1 MGMANKAP
9 EARYVRKHNISH
21 HALERFRERVEEDV
35 KCRSNHDVSNL
46 LDEKICQATNVYT
59 VRDPR
64 APEAITKL
72 HEIDL
77 RSGTYYVVVRDGT
90 AVTVLDAT
98 MVKDNYSL
106 ENWKPTLNA
115 PFTKDALRS
124 IQATPPRKL
133 TLTDEAIMRGDLPP
147 PKPVTPPAPEPSPIE
162 AAGIAYAQALKHKN
176 DLELAWTEAQEASRR
191 AAAAVEEAN
200 QKLNDAHAKLMT
212 LTLGTK

>member
-9 EARYVRKHNISH
+9 EPRYVRKHTISH
-21 HALERFRERVEEDV
+21 HALERFRERVDEDV
-35 KCRSNHDVSNL
+35 KCRSNYDIGNL
-46 LDEKICQATNVYT
+46 LDEKICQAANVYT

-77 RSGTYYVVVRDGT
+77 RSGTYYAVVRDET
-90 AVTVLDAT
+90 AVTVLDEA

-124 IQATPPRKL
+124 IQAMPLRKL
-133 TLTDEAIMRGDLPP
+133 TPIDEAIMRGDLPP
-147 PKPVTPPAPEPSPIE
+147 PKPSPPASTPLE
-162 AAGIAYAQALKHKN
+162 AAGVEYARALRAKRDAQDTLDRATAQVAQAEAALKV
-176 DLELAWTEAQEASRR
+176 ATEAVAATQQALEAL
-191 AAAAVEEAN
+191 A
-200 QKLNDAHAKLMT
+200 
-212 LTLGTK
+212 LGKDGRS

>member
-147 PKPVTPPAPEPSPIE
+147 PKPVAPSASEPSPIE

-176 DLELAWTEAQEASRR
+176 DCELAVLRARDGLAQAETTLQDACG
-191 AAAAVEEAN
+191 
-200 QKLNDAHAKLMT
+200 KLADVTKTLMNLAT
-212 LTLGTK
+212 GKV